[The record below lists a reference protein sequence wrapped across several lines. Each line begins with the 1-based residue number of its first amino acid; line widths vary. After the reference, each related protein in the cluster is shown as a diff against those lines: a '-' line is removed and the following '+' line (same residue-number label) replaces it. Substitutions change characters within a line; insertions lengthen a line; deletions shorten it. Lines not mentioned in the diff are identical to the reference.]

1 MSVRV
6 ADKMSAKMN
15 VRALAMVS
23 VTVCAGLA
31 LVGCGQRGALYM
43 PGSTP
48 PQSKHSHFIFGSDTP
63 TSNSTISTPPKAKT
77 VTSPAGVARP
87 YVPGPVMGEIRDDPT
102 ANNATSTG
110 AVTVTPAV
118 GSAS

>member
-6 ADKMSAKMN
+6 SDKMSAKMN
-15 VRALAMVS
+15 IRALAMIG

-48 PQSKHSHFIFGSDTP
+48 PQSKHAHFIFGSDISS
-63 TSNSTISTPPKAKT
+63 SNSTVSAPPKAKA
-77 VTSPAGVARP
+77 VTNPAGVARP

-102 ANNATSTG
+102 ANNATITG
-110 AVTVTPAV
+110 SITVDPV

>member
-48 PQSKHSHFIFGSDTP
+48 PQSKHAHFIFGSDT
-63 TSNSTISTPPKAKT
+63 TTNSTVSAPLKANA

-87 YVPGPVMGEIRDDPT
+87 YVPGPVTGEIRDDPT
-102 ANNATSTG
+102 ANSPTRTG
-110 AVTVTPAV
+110 SVTIDPAV